1 MKSSALTLIVAPIA
15 IALSGCSLF
24 AAKKPEST
32 VVSPSSR
39 PVQVRHTGVE
49 SIRSTPSDILKATT
63 DEQYV
68 LQVKKPEYR
77 AKIETK
83 ARALSTAQP
92 SPAPT
97 KVEPTKPK
105 NAIEHGTVQVR
116 FEFDSDQLTDEGQRN
131 LESRMPQLLS
141 ASEIEIVGHT
151 DSRGPDAYNLVL
163 SVKRAESVKTFLA
176 ARGVGQQK
184 MRIRGEGERH
194 PETDN
199 KTASGRAQ
207 NRRVIV
213 VF

>member
-32 VVSPSSR
+32 IVTPSSR

-49 SIRSTPSDILKATT
+49 SIRSTPSPVLKTTT

-77 AKIETK
+77 ARIETK
-83 ARALSTAQP
+83 ARTIPAAQP
-92 SPAPT
+92 TPP
-97 KVEPTKPK
+97 KVEAAKPK
-105 NAIEHGTVQVR
+105 NVIEHGTVQVR
-116 FEFDSDQLTDEGQRN
+116 FEFDSDELTNEGQRN
-131 LESRMPQLLS
+131 LENRMPQLRS

-163 SVKRAESVKTFLA
+163 SLKRAESVKTFLA
-176 ARGVGQQK
+176 ERGVGQEK

>member
-32 VVSPSSR
+32 VVTPSSR

-49 SIRSTPSDILKATT
+49 SIRSTPSPVLKTTT

-77 AKIETK
+77 ARMETK
-83 ARALSTAQP
+83 ARPIPAAQP
-92 SPAPT
+92 TPP
-97 KVEPTKPK
+97 KVEAAKPK
-105 NAIEHGTVQVR
+105 NMIEHGTVQVR
-116 FEFDSDQLTDEGQRN
+116 FEFDSDELTNEGQRN
-131 LESRMPQLLS
+131 LENRMPQLRS

-163 SVKRAESVKTFLA
+163 SLKRAESVKTFLA
-176 ARGVGQQK
+176 ERGVGQEK

-194 PETDN
+194 PESDN